1 MHSVI
6 GHKGTQ
12 IFSIFINFSQISIK
26 GQKYTK
32 I

>member
-1 MHSVI
+1 MLSVI

-26 GQKYTK
+26 WQKYTK